1 MQEYRMRG
9 VRLLQRGTFAEAAN
23 QFRRNVRA
31 SPATSEDRVLLAHAL
46 VGMRQLAEAEA
57 ELQVASGLAPEDAE
71 THVLLGRTVAQRGR
85 RVQAVLHFERAIALD
100 PTHRAIHELTEL
112 RAQISNSVHSWHLPM
127 LADKV
132 RNDAFQEAI
141 VAAVTANDVVLD
153 IGTGTGLLAMMA
165 ARAGARHVVACEMLP
180 ELAALA
186 QLVVDANGYGG
197 LVSVIAKPSTKL
209 IVGVDMPERATI
221 LVSETFD
228 SLLIGEGAIDWFAHA
243 RVHLLT
249 PDAKLIPESGT
260 IRGQLASMPRLKRMH
275 PLDSINGFDLAPFA
289 RQGLEKQFYPV
300 KPETEEWTAL
310 SAPFDVIRLDFRDRI
325 ATRQTW
331 SLPVTATAEG
341 LLDALI
347 LWFDLQLDNVVRLTS
362 GPGGR
367 KASHWDPVVFLF
379 DRVQPVRTGDRVTI
393 QARMGDNVL
402 FFEA

>member
-1 MQEYRMRG
+1 MRG
-9 VRLLQRGTFAEAAN
+9 LRHLQRGAFAEAAN

-31 SPATSEDRVLLAHAL
+31 SPATPEDRVLLARAFI
-46 VGMRQLAEAEA
+46 GMHQLAEAEA
-57 ELQVASGLAPEDAE
+57 ELQIASDLTPDNAE
-71 THVLLGRTVAQRGR
+71 TQILLGRTVAQRGR
-85 RVQAVLHFERAIALD
+85 RVQAVLHFERAVALD
-100 PTHRAIHELTEL
+100 PTHPAIGELTEL
-112 RAQISNSVHSWHLPM
+112 RAQISHSVHSWHLPM

-141 VAAVTANDVVLD
+141 EAAVTANDVVLD

-165 ARAGARHVVACEMLP
+165 ARAGARHVVACEMMPDLG
-180 ELAALA
+180 ALA

-197 LVSVIAKPSTKL
+197 LIDVIAKPSTEL
-209 IVGVDMPERATI
+209 AVGVDMPERATV

-243 RVHLLT
+243 RDHLLT
-249 PDAKLIPESGT
+249 PDATLIPESGT

-289 RQGLEKQFYPV
+289 KRALEKQFYPV
-300 KPETEEWTAL
+300 KPEAEEWTAL
-310 SAPFDVIRLDFRDRI
+310 SAPFDVIRFDFRDRI
-325 ATRQTW
+325 AARQAW

-341 LLDALI
+341 MVDALI
-347 LWFDLQLDNVVRLTS
+347 LWFDLQLNDVVRLTS

-379 DRVQPVRTGDRVTI
+379 DRIQPVRPGDRVTI
-393 QARMGDNVL
+393 GARMGGNVL
-402 FFEA
+402 FFDS